1 MTTDLRRVLA
11 GLVLTLLCAATPLLA
26 RAETLERAVMRG
38 VARHPDVQVAQSE
51 VSQATLGLEM
61 ARNAYFPTV
70 NASSGPAAAG
80 LGYDVTVTQPLYDW
94 GQTGSVMDQ
103 RRALLAQQQ
112 ANLQVVQ
119 DDVALQIVEA
129 HLDVVSNRTQ
139 LSLLEDHLKRLGD
152 VSGMVQARVE
162 GRYADQSE
170 SGRVNLAVATA
181 EGTRARLQGDLADAV
196 GRYELLVDEPAQG
209 LRLPADP
216 PAFLQSISDDGALD
230 AAIAGAPLY
239 RKAALEI
246 QIADAG
252 VREANAARFPRL
264 NLEGGVQRRE
274 IGGRLINDSSVA
286 VRFRFA
292 SQQGLSA
299 LQRPALERQRR
310 EAARWAAEGEA
321 RDLKRTVGTLVRSDA
336 ALSGRIGAL
345 TDQAGQAEAVRELYG
360 EQFLVGRRDIQ
371 DLVIM
376 ETEQFEARRQKVE
389 LVIER
394 LRLQYRA
401 AAQLGR
407 LTPMMAGDQMQ
418 IPGEQP

>member
-1 MTTDLRRVLA
+1 MTTDQRRVLA

-61 ARNAYFPTV
+61 ARNAYFPTFS
-70 NASSGPAAAG
+70 ASSGPAAAG

-129 HLDVVSNRTQ
+129 HLDVVSDRTQ
-139 LSLLEDHLKRLGD
+139 LSLLDDHLKRLGD

-181 EGTRARLQGDLADAV
+181 QGTRARLQGDLADAV
-196 GRYELLVDEPAQG
+196 GRYELLVDEPAEG

-216 PAFLQSISDDGALD
+216 PAFLQSIGDEGALD

-252 VREANAARFPRL
+252 VREANAARLPRL

-274 IGGRLINDSSVA
+274 IGGRLINDSSVG

-292 SQQGLSA
+292 TQQGLSA

-321 RDLKRTVGTLVRSDA
+321 RDLKRTVGALVRSDA

-345 TDQAGQAEAVRELYG
+345 TDQADQAEAVRELYG

-407 LTPMMAGDQMQ
+407 LTPMMAGDEMQ